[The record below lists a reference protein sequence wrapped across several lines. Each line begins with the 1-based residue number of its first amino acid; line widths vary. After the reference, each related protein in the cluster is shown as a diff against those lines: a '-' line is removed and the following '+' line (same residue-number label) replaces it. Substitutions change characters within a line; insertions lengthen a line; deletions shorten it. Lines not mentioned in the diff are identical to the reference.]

1 MFRRREKQSWLR
13 HLREFVWPS
22 AGFRRSTRY
31 LVHRIGRLPGTP
43 TSIAVGFACGAAVAF
58 TPFVGFHLAIALIF
72 AWLVRG
78 NPWAAGIG
86 TLLANPWSVPVI
98 LYGIYH
104 IGAWMLRESSQHHL
118 PRDVG
123 SLYILRHP
131 LEVLLPM
138 TLGSLPIVVAVWFIS
153 FFAARQLVTG
163 YHRRRQQRTG
173 MRQDKRRRD
182 KEET

>member
-1 MFRRREKQSWLR
+1 MFRRREKQSWAR
-13 HLREFVWPS
+13 HLREFFWPS

-58 TPFVGFHLAIALIF
+58 TPFVGFHLAIALML
-72 AWLVRG
+72 AWLLRG

-104 IGAWMLRESSQHHL
+104 IGAWMLRESNQHHL
-118 PRDVG
+118 PREVG
-123 SLYILRHP
+123 SLYIMRHP

-138 TLGSLPIVVAVWFIS
+138 TLGSIPIVIAVWLIS

-163 YHRRRQQRTG
+163 YHRRRQERTED
-173 MRQDKRRRD
+173 RQDKRRRG

>member
-1 MFRRREKQSWLR
+1 MFRRRQKQSWAR
-13 HLREFVWPS
+13 RLREFVWPS
-22 AGFRRSTRY
+22 AGFGRSTRY

-43 TSIAVGFACGAAVAF
+43 TSIAVGFACGASVAF
-58 TPFVGFHLAIALIF
+58 TPFVGFHLAIALLF

-86 TLLANPWSVPVI
+86 TLVANPWSVPVI

-118 PRDVG
+118 PRDIG
-123 SLYILRHP
+123 FFYILRHP

-138 TLGSLPIVVAVWFIS
+138 SLGSIPVSTGVWLIS
-153 FFAARQLVTG
+153 FIAARRLVSG
-163 YHRRRQQRTG
+163 YHLRRQERTG
-173 MRQDKRRRD
+173 QRQDKRRRD
-182 KEET
+182 KEEE